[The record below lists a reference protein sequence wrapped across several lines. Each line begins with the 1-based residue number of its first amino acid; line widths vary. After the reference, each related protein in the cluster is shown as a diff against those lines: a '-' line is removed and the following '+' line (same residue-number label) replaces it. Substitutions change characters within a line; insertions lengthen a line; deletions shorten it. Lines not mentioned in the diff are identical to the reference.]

1 MIRYSPK
8 ERRLSDGAPR
18 EETFGPEATP
28 GKRGNLSFQREQ
40 KMPPRQSRYSF
51 AWSRSP
57 FGGAG
62 RTVRI
67 ASLPGDAVIVRYG

>member
-1 MIRYSPK
+1 MIRPSPK
-8 ERRLSDGAPR
+8 ERQLSDGALR

-40 KMPPRQSRYSF
+40 ETLQRQSRNPSPGF
-51 AWSRSP
+51 RSP

-62 RTVRI
+62 RTARI